1 MDHVRGHIHPYPP
14 PPPFLTSTWNLTTP
28 KVTIAHYKL
37 SRTFKNTLFSLSRSI
52 VICFEGVLLMEEKI
66 NASDLVRLGCE
77 RILKKNA
84 EVESMYR
91 KKILSVFT
99 NVCTVSAN
107 KPIFGIEKIHW

>member
-1 MDHVRGHIHPYPP
+1 
-14 PPPFLTSTWNLTTP
+14 
-28 KVTIAHYKL
+28 
-37 SRTFKNTLFSLSRSI
+37 
-52 VICFEGVLLMEEKI
+52 MEEKI

-107 KPIFGIEKIHW
+107 SPIFGIEKIHW